1 MQHGHN
7 LENAWVTC
15 LITSSA
21 HQRLDNHGVRHVCM
35 TPIYLKILTIIV
47 CHMQLEETKCSM
59 CVMEESQL
67 SYVDQNMEV
76 FTLFEG
82 VHGG

>member
-1 MQHGHN
+1 
-7 LENAWVTC
+7 
-15 LITSSA
+15 
-21 HQRLDNHGVRHVCM
+21 
-35 TPIYLKILTIIV
+35 
-47 CHMQLEETKCSM
+47 MQLEETKCSM